1 MGKIKKKTYLF
12 KQACIFIFVI
22 TALQKT
28 LVFIQLKNVN
38 ALQNINDWFQN
49 MSENDKANSWALFLV
64 IRIDG
69 L

>member
-1 MGKIKKKTYLF
+1 MAALFTFMFLIGKIKKKKTYLF

-38 ALQNINDWFQN
+38 ALQNIND
-49 MSENDKANSWALFLV
+49 
-64 IRIDG
+64 
-69 L
+69 